1 MTRFR
6 MTTGASVGAITAA
19 LSIMTPA
26 FASAADAPT
35 VAASDADTLT
45 AVVVTAAGGDKSK
58 LKSSISVTSVDTQ
71 VVTDFGPRSEAEV
84 LRLIPGLQAS
94 ATAGPGGNANIGVRG
109 IPVSTG
115 GSEYVTIQED
125 GLPVILFGDV
135 QFGNNDYWI
144 RFDNSVSRVETVRG
158 GSASTFASQGPGAV
172 INYISKTGETKGGE
186 ASVATGLN
194 FNETRLDFDYGDHIS
209 DTLRYHVG
217 GFVKEG
223 SGAAHIGYNAESGY
237 QVKANVT
244 KDFADGKGFL
254 RLNVKRLDD
263 QEPTNTSMPT
273 LATLSGNDVTG
284 FGNLPG
290 INAGRYSSAGIY
302 NQTFSVL
309 AADGTLKRVN
319 MEGIH
324 PVVTA
329 FGGEFHYNVS
339 DTISVTDNF
348 RISDMSG
355 VFANQ
360 WTTENLT
367 GNILGSTISSING
380 GPAAATPTVG
390 SIVYA
395 AGPNKGQLYTSPY
408 INNGAQAYT
417 TMKDL
422 GNTVNDLTVNGK
434 FAVADDVQVTARG
447 GWFHM
452 LQHINMDWR
461 INNATY
467 SLNSSGNSVPLDLF
481 AGANGTGAQLAA
493 NGVTGYNNQWG
504 GCCGG
509 RTYDL
514 TYTDDAPYLEADT
527 KYGKFDLDMSVREDR
542 VKASGVTYAP
552 VAGANITVSDALGSA
567 SLPTFVTPSSPT
579 EVLNYTKS
587 YTSWS
592 IGGLYEY
599 DANTSFFVRTSRG
612 GRFNADRLAFG
623 GNYAADGSL
632 TQKGNAISLN
642 FLLQQEAGVKR
653 RGEAFGVRYTAELTY
668 FQSQLT
674 EHNYDFTRAS
684 HNPPLDPNISNIYR
698 SKGVEFA
705 GTAVYG
711 DFRLVANLT
720 VTDSTLVN
728 LNTTPNGLPGYNYT
742 VAPSW
747 DNGVYAAGLIVTGEG
762 SVYLDDQNTQK
773 APASDLVNAFAKYRI
788 TKALELGVNVNNLF
802 DRLGPFGGGAI
813 QQRIS
818 ATQGI
823 FDGSIPFGRTIT
835 ASLRYTF

>member
-1 MTRFR
+1 MTSGVSLAAI
-6 MTTGASVGAITAA
+6 GAAMSIAA
-19 LSIMTPA
+19 PG
-26 FASAADAPT
+26 FAWAADKT
-35 VAASDADTLT
+35 VAAASDVDTLS
-45 AVVVTAAGGDKSK
+45 AVVVTAAGGDKTK
-58 LKSSISVTSVDTQ
+58 LKSSISVTSVETET
-71 VVTDFGPRSEAEV
+71 VTDFSPRSEAEV
-84 LRLIPGLQAS
+84 LKLIPGLQAS
-94 ATAGPGGNANIGVRG
+94 GTAGPGGNANIGVRG

-186 ASVATGLN
+186 VAISSGLN
-194 FNETRLDFDYGDHIS
+194 FTETRLDFDYGDHIT
-209 DTLRYHVG
+209 DTLRFHVG
-217 GFVKEG
+217 GFYKDG
-223 SGAAHIGYNAESGY
+223 SGAAHIGYNAENGY
-237 QVKANVT
+237 QIKANIT
-244 KDFADGKGFL
+244 KDFDDGKGFL
-254 RLNVKRLDD
+254 RFNFKRLDD
-263 QEPTNTSMPT
+263 KEPTNTSMPT
-273 LATLSGNDVTG
+273 LATLSGNNVTG

-290 INAGRYSSAGIY
+290 IDAGRYSSAGVY
-302 NQTFSVL
+302 NQSFKVL
-309 AADGTLKRVN
+309 AADGTLKTVQ

-324 PVVTA
+324 PVVTS
-329 FGGEFHYNVS
+329 FGGEFHYNLS
-339 DTISVTDNF
+339 DTLSVTDNF
-348 RISDMSG
+348 RYTNMSG

-367 GNILGSTISSING
+367 SSLIAS
-380 GPAAATPTVG
+380 PVG

-408 INNGAQAYT
+408 INSGAQAYT
-417 TMKDL
+417 TMKDV
-422 GNTVNDLTVNGK
+422 GNAVNDLTLNGK
-434 FAVADDVQVTARG
+434 FAVSDDVKVTARG

-467 SLNSSGNSVPLDLF
+467 SLNSSSNSVPLDLF

-527 KYGKFDLDMSVREDR
+527 KYGKFDLDVSVRQDS
-542 VKASGVTYAP
+542 VKAAGSTYAP
-552 VAGANITVSDALGSA
+552 VAGANITVTDALGSA
-567 SLPTFVTPSSPT
+567 SLPTYVTSATPT

-599 DANTSFFVRTSRG
+599 DDKTSFFVRSSRG
-612 GRFNADRLAFG
+612 GRFNADRLTFG
-623 GNYAADGSL
+623 GNFTASGGL
-632 TQKGNAISLN
+632 TQKGSAISLN
-642 FLLQQEAGVKR
+642 YLLQQEIGVKR
-653 RGEAFGVRYTAELTY
+653 RGEFNGVRYTAELTY

-705 GTAVYG
+705 GTAQYG
-711 DFRLVANLT
+711 DFHLVANLT

-728 LNTTPNGLPGYNYT
+728 LDTTPNGLPGYNYT

-747 DNGVYAAGLIVTGEG
+747 DNGTFAAGLIVTGQG

-773 APASDLVNAFAKYRI
+773 APAADLVNAFAKYRL
-788 TKALELGVNVNNLF
+788 TKDLELGVNVNNLF
-802 DRLGPFGGGAI
+802 DRLGPIGGGGI
-813 QQRIS
+813 QQKLN

-823 FDGSIPFGRTIT
+823 FDASIPFGRTIT
-835 ASLRYTF
+835 ASLRYRF

>member
-1 MTRFR
+1 MSRFCISS
-6 MTTGASVGAITAA
+6 GVSLAVITAA
-19 LSIMTPA
+19 LAVSAPGL
-26 FASAADAPT
+26 ASAADKAAAAP
-35 VAASDADTLT
+35 ADADTLS
-45 AVVVTAAGGDKSK
+45 AVVVTAAGGDKTK
-58 LKSSISVTSVDTQ
+58 LKSSISVTSVDTD
-71 VVTDFGPRSEAEV
+71 VVTNFSPRSEAEV
-84 LRLIPGLQAS
+84 LKLIPGLQAS

-144 RFDNSVSRVETVRG
+144 RFDNNVSRVETVRG

-186 ASVATGLN
+186 VAVTSGLN
-194 FNETRLDFDYGDHIS
+194 FNETRLDFDYGDHIT
-209 DTLRYHVG
+209 DTLRYHIG
-217 GFVKEG
+217 GFYKDG

-237 QVKANVT
+237 QIKANVT
-244 KDFADGKGFL
+244 KDLDDGKGYIRF
-254 RLNVKRLDD
+254 NFKRLDD
-263 QEPTNTSMPT
+263 KEPTNTSMPT
-273 LATLSGNDVTG
+273 LASLSGGNVSG

-290 INAGRYSSAGIY
+290 IDAGRYSSAGIY
-302 NQTFSVL
+302 NQTFKVL
-309 AADGTLKRVN
+309 AADGTLKTVS

-324 PVVTA
+324 PVVTSA
-329 FGGEFHYNVS
+329 GGEFHYNVS
-339 DTISVTDNF
+339 DTVTLTDNF
-348 RISDMSG
+348 RYTNMSG

-367 GNILGSTISSING
+367 SSLLGSTIGSING
-380 GPAAATPTVG
+380 TSATQTVG

-395 AGPNKGQLYTSPY
+395 AGPNKGKVYTSPY

-417 TMKDL
+417 TMKDV
-422 GNTVNDLTVNGK
+422 GNAVNDLTLNGK
-434 FAVADDVQVTARG
+434 FAVSDDVKVTARG

-452 LQHINMDWR
+452 VQHINMDWR

-527 KYGKFDLDMSVREDR
+527 KYGKFDIDVSVRQDS
-542 VKASGVTYAP
+542 VKATGSTYSP
-552 VAGANITVSDALGSA
+552 TAGANIVVTDALGSA
-567 SLPTFVTPSSPT
+567 TLPTVVTSSSPG
-579 EVLNYTKS
+579 EVLNYTKK

-592 IGGLYEY
+592 IGALYEY
-599 DANTSFFVRTSRG
+599 DANTSVFVRSSRG
-612 GRFNADRLAFG
+612 GRFNADRLTYG
-623 GNYAADGSL
+623 GNYNADGSL

-642 FLLQQEAGVKR
+642 FLLQQEIGVKH
-653 RGEAFGVRYTAELTY
+653 RGEFNGIRYNAELTY

-698 SKGVEFA
+698 SKGVEFSGSA
-705 GTAVYG
+705 LYG

-728 LNTTPNGLPGYNYT
+728 LHTTPNGLPGYNYT
-742 VAPSW
+742 FAPSW
-747 DNGVYAAGLIVTGEG
+747 DNGVYAAGLIVSGEG

-788 TKALELGVNVNNLF
+788 SKNLELGVNVNNLF

-813 QQRIS
+813 QQKLNAS
-818 ATQGI
+818 QGI

>member
-1 MTRFR
+1 MSRIR
-6 MTTGASVGAITAA
+6 MTSGVSLAAIGAA
-19 LSIMTPA
+19 LTIAAPGFAWSAEAAAAAPA
-26 FASAADAPT
+26 D
-35 VAASDADTLT
+35 VDTLS
-45 AVVVTAAGGDKSK
+45 AVVVTAAGGDKTK
-58 LKSSISVTSVDTQ
+58 LKSSISVTSVDTET
-71 VVTDFGPRSEAEV
+71 VTDFSPRSEAEV
-84 LRLIPGLQAS
+84 LKLIPGLQAS
-94 ATAGPGGNANIGVRG
+94 GTAGPGGNANIGVRG

-144 RFDNSVSRVETVRG
+144 RFDNNVSRVETVRG
-158 GSASTFASQGPGAV
+158 GSASTFASQAPGAV

-186 ASVATGLN
+186 VAVSSGLN
-194 FNETRLDFDYGDHIS
+194 FNETRLDFDYGDHIN
-209 DTLRYHVG
+209 DTLRFHVG
-217 GFVKEG
+217 GFYKDG
-223 SGAAHIGYNAESGY
+223 SGAAHIGYNAENGY
-237 QVKANVT
+237 QIKANIT
-244 KDFADGKGFL
+244 KDFDDGKGFL
-254 RLNVKRLDD
+254 RFNFKRLDD
-263 QEPTNTSMPT
+263 REPTNTSMPT
-273 LATLSGNDVTG
+273 LATLSGNNVTG

-290 INAGRYSSAGIY
+290 IDAGRYSSAGVY
-302 NQTFSVL
+302 NQTFKIL
-309 AADGTLKRVN
+309 AADGSLKTVS

-324 PVVTA
+324 PVVTS

-339 DTISVTDNF
+339 DALTVTDNF
-348 RISDMSG
+348 RYSNMSG

-367 GNILGSTISSING
+367 SNILGSPISSLNG
-380 GPAAATPTVG
+380 TAAAATPTVG

-417 TMKDL
+417 TMNDV
-422 GNTVNDLTVNGK
+422 GNAVNDLTLNGK
-434 FAVADDVQVTARG
+434 FAVSDDVKVTARG

-467 SLNSSGNSVPLDLF
+467 SLNYSGNSVPLDLF

-493 NGVTGYNNQWG
+493 DGVTGYNTQWG
-504 GCCGG
+504 GPGG

-527 KYGKFDLDMSVREDR
+527 KYGKFDLDVSVRQDS
-542 VKASGVTYAP
+542 VKASGTTYAP
-552 VAGANITVSDALGSA
+552 VAGANISVSDALGTA
-567 SLPTFVTPSSPT
+567 SLPTLVTSAAPS

-599 DANTSFFVRTSRG
+599 DNNTSFFVRSSRG
-612 GRFNADRLAFG
+612 GRFNADRLTYSGNFTASG
-623 GNYAADGSL
+623 GLD
-632 TQKGNAISLN
+632 QKGDAVALN
-642 FLLQQEAGVKR
+642 FLLQQEIGVKR
-653 RGEAFGVRYTAELTY
+653 RGEYAGVRYTAELTY

-705 GTAVYG
+705 GTAQYG
-711 DFRLVANLT
+711 NFHLVANLT

-742 VAPSW
+742 LAPSW
-747 DNGVYAAGLIVTGEG
+747 DNGTYAAGLIVTGQG

-773 APASDLVNAFAKYRI
+773 APAADLVNAFAKYRI
-788 TKALELGVNVNNLF
+788 TKDLELGVNVNNLF
-802 DRLGPFGGGAI
+802 DRLGPVGGGAI
-813 QQRIS
+813 QQKVS
-818 ATQGI
+818 PTQGI

-835 ASLRYTF
+835 ASLRYRF